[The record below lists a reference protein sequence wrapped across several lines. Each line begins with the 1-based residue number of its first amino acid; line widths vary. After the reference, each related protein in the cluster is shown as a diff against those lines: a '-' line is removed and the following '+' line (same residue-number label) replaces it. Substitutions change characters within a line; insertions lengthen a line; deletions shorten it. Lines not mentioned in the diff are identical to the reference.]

1 MMCAKLL
8 TVSLRAG
15 LLLFA
20 LLCAAQ
26 LRAEEPAT
34 DPVGVSPSQAVLDP
48 KIKVLIA
55 QLGAADTVQREEAEK
70 AILALGKSAVAQLK
84 EAEASP
90 NPEIAFRAKRLNAR
104 LAEVSIRPQS
114 YANIL
119 PSDSVF
125 FFEFRDAPTTLD
137 RFKLTPLGQFWEK
150 QTTRAFVK
158 GHRATLLAN
167 ELKVLDAIS
176 VLPKLASGKAF
187 FALSSPDNIE
197 AHEIDPPLLYVLET
211 KDMQAVEAQVRN
223 MFEGMNDAVKT
234 KRQYNKFQIEEQN
247 NACTVFGSERVI
259 HALTPKGMENF
270 LDYLQKP
277 AEKPLSLLL
286 TDLKTK
292 RPNADAY
299 LRVSAD
305 GFPVL
310 AEANQLFDDE
320 QAKTLEAAG
329 FAEGGFIEDALTLNT
344 EGVEEFARFSAGG
357 DTRNKGVLALLQR
370 MTLKAAPP
378 LQANQ
383 PQALDLIPFQAAMV
397 ASFSGDVA
405 KHSAELA
412 AALRAVDAMN
422 GQPIHP
428 EPNVNA
434 AAPKT
439 NEAVAPPRPPAPKTR
454 AEDALNLG
462 GGNVLNDKK
471 EMKTT
476 AKDPKA
482 KDADK
487 KAAKKEKPAEL
498 ERSMPHIERLLKA
511 GFKLEQLFDQAD
523 GPMVLALFP
532 ERVNISKL
540 ANPGGADN
548 PPDPERV
555 PMAALFGMYLK
566 DPAPI
571 ELALEK
577 ANKGI
582 NPLYHKTV
590 LNGGSFYSEEQDEEG
605 AGFWIQGKYLA
616 YGTSKDIVE
625 LAGAAVLNQN
635 GTERM
640 SARKS
645 YLDYMANFNDPKA
658 LLNVYADSR
667 QFMEMPYKMAQLQWQ
682 SDPKNPWP
690 DFTLVAGLLK
700 GNTMRLKVTQAQ
712 GGLQI
717 EAQTPI
723 SILGLLE
730 AVLKPLKEA
739 VLIQ

>member
-1 MMCAKLL
+1 M
-8 TVSLRAG
+8 
-15 LLLFA
+15 
-20 LLCAAQ
+20 
-26 LRAEEPAT
+26 
-34 DPVGVSPSQAVLDP
+34 
-48 KIKVLIA
+48 
-55 QLGAADTVQREEAEK
+55 QREDAEK
-70 AILALGKSAVAQLK
+70 ALLALGKSSVAQLK

-90 NPEIAFRAKRLNAR
+90 NPEISFRAKRLNAR

-125 FFEFRDAPTTLD
+125 FFEFRDAPTTLN

-150 QTTRAFVK
+150 QTMKAFVK

-167 ELKVLDAIS
+167 ELKVLDAIAA
-176 VLPKLASGKAF
+176 LPKLASGKAF
-187 FALSSPDNIE
+187 FAISTPDTIE
-197 AHEIDPPLLYVLET
+197 AHEIDPPLLYLLET

-234 KRQYNKFQIEEQN
+234 KRQYKQFQIEEQN

-259 HALTPKGMENF
+259 HALTPKGMEGF
-270 LDYLQKP
+270 LDFLQKP

-286 TDLKTK
+286 TDLKAK

-299 LRVSAD
+299 IRISAD

-320 QAKTLEAAG
+320 QVKMLEAAG
-329 FAEGGFIEDALTLNT
+329 FAEGGFLEDALTLNT
-344 EGVEEFARFSAGG
+344 EGVEEFARFSGGG
-357 DTRNKGVLALLQR
+357 DNRNKGLLALLQR
-370 MTLKAAPP
+370 MAIKAAPP

-383 PQALDLIPFQAAMV
+383 PQALDMVPFQAAMV
-397 ASFSGDVA
+397 ATFSGDAA
-405 KHSAELA
+405 KHSADLA
-412 AALRAVDAMN
+412 AALRALDAMN

-428 EPNVNA
+428 EPNVNT

-439 NEAVAPPRPPAPKTR
+439 GEAVAPPRPPAPKTR

-462 GGNVLNDKK
+462 GGDVLNDKK
-471 EMKTT
+471 EMK
-476 AKDPKA
+476 APGKDKDPKA

-487 KAAKKEKPAEL
+487 KAGKKAPKPAEL

-532 ERVNISKL
+532 ERVNIAKL
-540 ANPGGADN
+540 ANPGAPDN
-548 PPDPERV
+548 PPDPDRV

-577 ANKGI
+577 ANKGL

-590 LNGGSFYSEEQDEEG
+590 LNGGSFYAEEQEENG
-605 AGFWIQGKYLA
+605 AGFWIRGNYLA
-616 YGTSKDIVE
+616 YATSKDIAE
-625 LAGAAVLNQN
+625 LAGAATLNQN

-645 YLDYMANFNDPKA
+645 YLDYTTNFYDPKA
-658 LLNVYADSR
+658 LLNVYGDAR